1 MGLLEFVIRRGED
14 AIAFA
19 AYALIDQDASHIALR
34 TDALRDRVADGGECV
49 RA

>member
-19 AYALIDQDASHIALR
+19 AYALIDQDASCIAWR
-34 TDALRDRVADGGECV
+34 SGELRDRVADGRGECV
-49 RA
+49 